1 MVANALVNEL
11 TDTQHRP
18 RLRQLITHWAIASG
32 GKFDTL
38 ADVPGEVDDE
48 TLAKTVSN
56 VKPMT

>member
-1 MVANALVNEL
+1 MVAKALVNEL

-18 RLRQLITHWAIASG
+18 RQLITHWAIASG

-38 ADVPGEVDDE
+38 ANVPGEVDDE
-48 TLAKTVSN
+48 TLAKMVSN

>member
-1 MVANALVNEL
+1 VVAKALVNEL

-18 RLRQLITHWAIASG
+18 RLRQLTTHWAIGSG

-38 ADVPGEVDDE
+38 ADVQGEVDDE
-48 TLAKTVSN
+48 TLAKMVSN